1 MAWCIAVGIMAKKT
15 AARRPSA
22 RAGARKSMRN
32 TTARPT
38 ARRVRAFELMV
49 AGLAH
54 DVRTPLTGILAAA
67 ELLSA
72 SDLGERERRWVAAL
86 ASSAQHLEA
95 LTTLVVDAVKTKGHD
110 LALRA
115 NPFDARA
122 LAQGAAT
129 SLAARA
135 EAAGLACRVDLAA
148 DLPTQAIGDS
158 VRLRAAL
165 ENLIDNAVKFTRQ
178 GEVALKVGAR
188 RLSGGRVRLAFA
200 VTDSGIGMTRGEMQR
215 LFRPFAQASERVA
228 RRFGGAGLGLVLVK
242 RLAKAMGGDLTAVSR
257 RGAGSTFTF
266 AAVVNTGLPR
276 SA

>member
-1 MAWCIAVGIMAKKT
+1 MAKKT
-15 AARRPSA
+15 AAKRARA
-22 RAGARKSMRN
+22 RAGVRKSVRK
-32 TTARPT
+32 TAAKPS
-38 ARRVRAFELMV
+38 AGRVRAFELMV

-67 ELLSA
+67 ELLAA

-86 ASSAQHLEA
+86 ISSARHLEA
-95 LTTLVVDAVKTKGHD
+95 LTTLVVDAVKTKRHD

-115 NPFDARA
+115 DLFDARA
-122 LAQGAAT
+122 LAHAAAA

-135 EAAGLACRVDLAA
+135 EAAGLACKVDLAPN
-148 DLPTQAIGDS
+148 LPAQAIGDP

-165 ENLIDNAVKFTRQ
+165 ENLIDNAVKFTRT
-178 GEVALKVGAR
+178 GEVAFRAGAR

-257 RGAGSTFTF
+257 RGGGSTFTF
-266 AAVVNTGLPR
+266 SAVVR
-276 SA
+276 SDAPGGT